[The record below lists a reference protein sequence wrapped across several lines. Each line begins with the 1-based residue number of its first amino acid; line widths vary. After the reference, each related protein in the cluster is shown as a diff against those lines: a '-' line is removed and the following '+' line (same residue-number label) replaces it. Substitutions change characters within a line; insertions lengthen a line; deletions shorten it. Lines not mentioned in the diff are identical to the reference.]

1 MLNAQ
6 TTAAF
11 IDAQRLLQSVNGE
24 TITIAGTDYP
34 CLAADLITGNRVWE
48 QGGATQQIT
57 ITVSVLKDDL
67 PNTPLSNT
75 LATFRGLD
83 LRVISVSDGDT
94 FWQIDL
100 VQHLA

>member
-11 IDAQRLLQSVNGE
+11 IDAQRLLQAVNGE

-57 ITVSVLKDDL
+57 ITVSVLKEDL
-67 PNTPLSNT
+67 PNTPISNT
-75 LATFRGLD
+75 LATFRGLS
-83 LRVISVSDGDT
+83 LRIFSLNDADT

-100 VQHLA
+100 IQQLA